1 MARERQRLE
10 RLRALPGVTQDEARI
25 ALHANLELPR
35 EIELAV
41 ASGAEGIGLLR
52 TEFMFMNRDTPPDE
66 EEQYSTLR
74 ALVEG
79 MNGQPVTIRTLDVGG
94 EKLAYSL
101 GNHISDAVNPAL
113 GLRAIRFS
121 LRQPKLFES
130 QVAADLAGERPS
142 WTGSDVVAR

>member
-1 MARERQRLE
+1 
-10 RLRALPGVTQDEARI
+10 
-25 ALHANLELPR
+25 
-35 EIELAV
+35 
-41 ASGAEGIGLLR
+41 
-52 TEFMFMNRDTPPDE
+52 MNRDTPPDE

-74 ALVEG
+74 TLVEG

-121 LRQPKLFES
+121 LRQPKLFET
-130 QVAADLAGERPS
+130 QVAAATWVSNSLG
-142 WTGSDVVAR
+142 